1 MCWEGGEPASACSHL
16 AHSPLP
22 PQRLQGPRDALGA
35 RGASWEQGEP
45 AGSFLRPMVVG
56 TLKPSIT
63 FVSLPSLQLAPSS
76 LPGASHLVK
85 LSLPDIFYSCELK

>member
-1 MCWEGGEPASACSHL
+1 MCWEGGEPASASSHL

-22 PQRLQGPRDALGA
+22 PQRLQGPR
-35 RGASWEQGEP
+35 EQGEP
-45 AGSFLRPMVVG
+45 AGGFLRPMVVG

-63 FVSLPSLQLAPSS
+63 FVSLPSLQLALSS

-85 LSLPDIFYSCELK
+85 LSLPDIVTVI